1 MSKLESLRYSAR
13 LHEAVTTTSL
23 GFSQIEGR
31 LSTRGWSFGQFF
43 AVWEAQQRTLT
54 FLTLAWLKNLLRIC
68 RDCSWAGRITPLL
81 TAFDPLALV
90 LDGMDIVGVLLLLS
104 FQGNTH
110 NRCTTSS
117 RSLRYNS
124 LEDDRKDYYLPVAL
138 QCPRPDASHAPFI
151 LEAVHWLH
159 LGSILQQPGLQ
170 LGCRARHHQL
180 V

>member
-1 MSKLESLRYSAR
+1 MSELDSPKYSAG
-13 LHEAVTTTSL
+13 LHEAVTKISL
-23 GFSQIEGR
+23 RSYQIEGR
-31 LSTRGWSFGQFF
+31 LSIRGWSFGQFSV
-43 AVWEAQQRTLT
+43 VWEAQQRTLR
-54 FLTLAWLKNLLRIC
+54 FLTPAWLKSLLRIC
-68 RDCSWAGRITPLL
+68 EDCSWAGRITPPL

-104 FQGNTH
+104 LQGNTH

-138 QCPRPDASHAPFI
+138 QCPRLDASHAPFI

>member
-1 MSKLESLRYSAR
+1 MSELDSPKYSAG
-13 LHEAVTTTSL
+13 LHEAVTKISL
-23 GFSQIEGR
+23 RSYQIEGR
-31 LSTRGWSFGQFF
+31 LSIRGWSFGQFSV
-43 AVWEAQQRTLT
+43 VWEAQQRTLR
-54 FLTLAWLKNLLRIC
+54 FLTPAWLKSLLRIC
-68 RDCSWAGRITPLL
+68 EDCSWAGRITPPL

-104 FQGNTH
+104 LQGNTH